1 MSIYIPFT
9 VRDRFAGAGISV
21 NRHHSLDAQMANE
34 AADAVPVTQRGRVKL
49 FSLERGYGF
58 VKPDGGGPDL
68 YILRANIEKPK
79 GFLRVGD
86 YVCFQVTKT
95 DKGPQVL
102 HIRAIKDDGSEVSDG
117 TLPCSACA
125 AAKRVLSFS

>member
-1 MSIYIPFT
+1 MS
-9 VRDRFAGAGISV
+9 RADAGICV
-21 NRHHSLDAQMANE
+21 NPVNCSCVQMANE
-34 AADAVPVTQRGRVKL
+34 PVDAVPVTQRGRVKL

-86 YVCFQVTKT
+86 YVCFQVIKT
-95 DKGPQVL
+95 DKGPQVM
-102 HIRAIKDDGSEVSDG
+102 HIRAIKDDGSEVADG
-117 TLPCSACA
+117 A
-125 AAKRVLSFS
+125 